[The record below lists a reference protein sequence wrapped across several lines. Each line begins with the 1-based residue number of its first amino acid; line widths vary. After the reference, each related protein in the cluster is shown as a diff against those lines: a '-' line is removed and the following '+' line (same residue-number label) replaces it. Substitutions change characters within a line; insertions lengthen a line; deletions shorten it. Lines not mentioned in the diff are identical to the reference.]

1 MYMEILAVTK
11 IWDYV
16 GDRLRMR
23 VRTVEDT
30 GQNVQNRDVTYWY
43 QVYDRQAKIQEETI
57 KSSSV
62 DLRV

>member
-57 KSSSV
+57 RSASV

>member
-57 KSSSV
+57 QNPSV

>member
-16 GDRLRMR
+16 GKRLRMR

-57 KSSSV
+57 RSSSV